1 MYYSLLL
8 YSNYYIMV
16 LLRRD
21 GLSLLSTMGSNEER
35 REKIML
41 ETIALVLIVLWILGM
56 VSSTTM
62 GGLIH
67 VLLVIAV
74 AVILI
79 RVIQGRRAI

>member
-1 MYYSLLL
+1 M
-8 YSNYYIMV
+8 I
-16 LLRRD
+16 LLRTDRWYRQCGRMKTCFPAKVSAASD
-21 GLSLLSTMGSNEER
+21 EER

-41 ETIALVLIVLWILGM
+41 ETVAVVLIVLWILGM

-67 VLLVIAV
+67 VLLAVAV

-79 RVIQGRRAI
+79 RVIRGRRVV